1 MVVSFCAKIV
11 KYNYYICELKQK
23 TQNQLNMK
31 RLFIFIAAIFAAA
44 VAFGQ
49 TPLPNDPAVRVG
61 QLENGLKYYIRHNE
75 QPAQRAEFWI
85 ATDAGAHQEED
96 HQDGLAHF
104 FEHMC
109 FNGTKN
115 FPGKSM
121 LEYLQ
126 SIGAEFGRNINAS
139 TGFEVTQYMLNNIPV
154 VRESIVDSC
163 LLVLHDWSGF
173 VTCDPAE
180 IDNERGVI
188 IEEKRSRDAADW
200 RMYMAA
206 RPYIYGDAPY
216 ANRTLIG
223 GYDQLANFEHQ
234 SLYDFHQKW
243 YRPDNQAVIVVGDI
257 DVDAVEAKIKTLFSD
272 IPVPAAPVEKPV
284 VKLADNVEPIVGIIT
299 DPEAQYSYV
308 ELMWKREPLPKQFN
322 NTDMAFIANM
332 VERYVRQIM
341 GERFSDLAAD
351 PASPFIDAALYF
363 YPICNECDATRGQVL
378 FREGNMNA
386 ALKAFMVEVRKMQQF
401 GFNDAEVQRATD
413 NIINGYEKAV
423 EAAASRKNGDFVDP
437 LLNNF
442 YKNEPYLEPEMAL
455 QLAQGICSQMNAQ
468 VLNQLVAQFQFVTDE
483 NLIVLYN
490 GPSKE
495 GSIIPTEEDIRNTLA
510 EAKAV
515 EIQANVEEAVNEP
528 LISKKLK
535 GAKVKKTAT
544 TVYDATEWTL
554 KNGVKVIVLPTELKK
569 DQVLFNISKDG
580 GKTLIATEDLPSFED
595 DIWSLYV
602 QNTGI
607 SKFSGREIPKMLA
620 GKSVSVSPFIGSAR
634 HGVSGSSSPKDL
646 ETALQAAY
654 LLFTEPRF
662 DEAEYMIGINQINAL
677 MPNLKSNP
685 DFQFSIAMNNILYG
699 NNPRVVNLT
708 EETLAKASLATIE
721 RVYRE
726 LFKDAA
732 GAVVTIVGNV
742 DLATLKPMVEKYIGS
757 LPKGKKAT
765 KINEANLINFA
776 EGQVNE
782 KVVLPMQAP
791 KSTVVQLY
799 SAYVPV
805 TTKES
810 VALDAANYIIDMIY
824 TKTIREDEGGT
835 YGVGTSMV
843 GQRSPVQRMI
853 AQIYFNTNPESA
865 EKLGNL
871 AEKGLRELAANGPT
885 AEQFNMAM
893 ENFKKNLPESRINN
907 SYWMN
912 CLQNWNQLGIVYDK
926 EYEEAINTLTTED
939 VKAALQE
946 LLSQDNVIK
955 IASFPAE

>member
-1 MVVSFCAKIV
+1 
-11 KYNYYICELKQK
+11 
-23 TQNQLNMK
+23 MK
-31 RLFIFIAAIFAAA
+31 RLFLFIATIF
-44 VAFGQ
+44 VATVVFGQ
-49 TPLPNDPAVRVG
+49 NPLPNDPAVRVG
-61 QLENGLKYYIRHNE
+61 QLENGLKYYIRHND

-173 VTCDPAE
+173 VTCAPEE

-188 IEEKRSRDAADW
+188 IEEKRSRDGADW
-200 RMYMAA
+200 RMYMAQ
-206 RPYIYGDAPY
+206 RPYIFGDTPY
-216 ANRTLIG
+216 AKRTLIG
-223 GYDQLANFEHQ
+223 SYEQLANFEHQ
-234 SLYDFHQKW
+234 SLIDFHNKW

-272 IPVPAAPVEKPV
+272 IPVPAEPAVKPE
-284 VKLADNVEPIVGIIT
+284 VKIADNVEPIVGIIT

-308 ELMWKREPLPKQFN
+308 ELLWKSAPMPKQFK
-322 NTDMAFIANM
+322 NTDVAFMTDLIKS
-332 VERYVRQIM
+332 YVQQIM
-341 GERFSDLAAD
+341 SERFSDIAAD
-351 PASPFIDAALYF
+351 PASPFLQAGLYF

-378 FREGNMNA
+378 FKEGNMNE
-386 ALKAFMVEVRKMQQF
+386 ALKAFMIEVEKMRRF
-401 GFNDAEVQRATD
+401 GFNDGEVQRATE
-413 NIINGYEKAV
+413 NILKHYEKAV
-423 EAAASRKNGDFVDP
+423 EAASTRKNSDLVSP

-442 YKNEPYLEPEMAL
+442 YQNEPYLEPSYAL
-455 QLAQGICSQMNAQ
+455 QIAQALCSQFNAQ
-468 VLNQLVAQFQFVTDE
+468 VLSQIAGQLITDE

-495 GSIIPTEEDIRNTLA
+495 GSVIPTEQEIRDVLA
-510 EAKAV
+510 SAKSAD
-515 EIQANVEEAVNEP
+515 IQANADEAVNEP
-528 LISKKLK
+528 FISQELK
-535 GAKVKKTAT
+535 GAKVKKTAE
-544 TVYDATEWTL
+544 TVFGATEWTL
-554 KNGVKVIVLPTELKK
+554 KNGVKVVVLPTELKK
-569 DQVLFNISKDG
+569 DQVIFNITKKG

-595 DIWSLYV
+595 DIWGLYL
-602 QNTGI
+602 QNSGI
-607 SKFSGREIPKMLA
+607 SKFAGKTVPKMLA
-620 GKSVSVSPFIGSAR
+620 GKSLSVTPFISGSR
-634 HGVSGSSSPKDL
+634 HGVSGNSTPKDL
-646 ETALQAAY
+646 ETALQIAY
-654 LLFTEPRF
+654 LYFTEPRF
-662 DEAEYMIGINQINAL
+662 DQDEYMIGINQINAL
-677 MPNLKSNP
+677 LPNLKANP
-685 DFQFSIAMNNILYG
+685 DFQFSIAMDQILYG
-699 NNPRVVNLT
+699 NNPRVVSLT
-708 EETLAKASLATIE
+708 EETLAKANLETIE

-742 DLATLKPMVEKYIGS
+742 DLETLKPMVEKYIGS
-757 LPKGKKAT
+757 LPKGKKAS
-765 KINEANLINFA
+765 
-776 EGQVNE
+776 QVNE
-782 KVVLPMQAP
+782 ENLITFAKGEVNEVVKLQMQAP
-791 KSTVVQLY
+791 KSTVVQVY
-799 SAYVPV
+799 SAYAPV
-805 TTKES
+805 NTKKS

-843 GQRSPVQRMI
+843 AQRSPMERLI
-853 AQIYFNTNPESA
+853 AQIYFNTNPDA
-865 EKLGNL
+865 VEKLSALAVKGLKEL
-871 AEKGLRELAANGPT
+871 AENGPT
-885 AEQFNMAM
+885 QEHFNMAM

-912 CLQNWNQLGIVYDK
+912 CLQTWNEHGINHDV
-926 EYEEAINTLTTED
+926 EYEEAINTLTPED
-939 VKAALQE
+939 VKDALQE
-946 LLSQDNVIK
+946 LLSQGNVIN

>member
-1 MVVSFCAKIV
+1 
-11 KYNYYICELKQK
+11 
-23 TQNQLNMK
+23 MK
-31 RLFIFIAAIFAAA
+31 RLFLFIATIFVATA
-44 VAFGQ
+44 VFGQ
-49 TPLPNDPAVRVG
+49 NPLPNDPAVRVG
-61 QLENGLKYYIRHNE
+61 QLENGLKYYIRHND

-173 VTCDPAE
+173 VTCAPEE

-188 IEEKRSRDAADW
+188 IEEKRSRDGADW
-200 RMYMAA
+200 RMYMAQ
-206 RPYIYGDAPY
+206 RPYIFGDTPY
-216 ANRTLIG
+216 AKRTLIG
-223 GYDQLANFEHQ
+223 SYEQLANFEHQ
-234 SLYDFHQKW
+234 SLIDFHNKW

-272 IPVPAAPVEKPV
+272 IPVPAEPAVKPE
-284 VKLADNVEPIVGIIT
+284 VKIADNVEPIVGIIT

-308 ELMWKREPLPKQFN
+308 ELLWKSAPMPKQFM
-322 NTDMAFIANM
+322 NTDVAFMTDLIKS
-332 VERYVRQIM
+332 YVQQIM
-341 GERFSDLAAD
+341 SERFSDIAAD
-351 PASPFIDAALYF
+351 PASPFLQAGLYF

-378 FREGNMNA
+378 FKEGNMNE
-386 ALKAFMVEVRKMQQF
+386 ALKAFMIEVEKMRRF
-401 GFNDAEVQRATD
+401 GFNDGEVQRATE
-413 NIINGYEKAV
+413 NILKHYEKAV
-423 EAAASRKNGDFVDP
+423 EAASTRKNSDLVSP

-442 YKNEPYLEPEMAL
+442 YQNEPYLEPSYAL
-455 QLAQGICSQMNAQ
+455 QIAQALCSQFNAQ
-468 VLNQLVAQFQFVTDE
+468 VLSQIAGQLITDE

-495 GSIIPTEEDIRNTLA
+495 GSVIPTEQEIRDVLA
-510 EAKAV
+510 AAKSAD
-515 EIQANVEEAVNEP
+515 IQANVEEAVNEP
-528 LISKKLK
+528 FISQELK
-535 GAKVKKTAT
+535 GAKVKKTAE
-544 TVYDATEWTL
+544 TVFGATEWTL
-554 KNGVKVIVLPTELKK
+554 KNGVKVVVLPTELKK
-569 DQVLFNISKDG
+569 DQVIFNITKKG

-595 DIWSLYV
+595 DIWGLYL
-602 QNTGI
+602 QNSGI
-607 SKFSGREIPKMLA
+607 SKFAGKTVPKMLA
-620 GKSVSVSPFIGSAR
+620 GKSLSVTPFINGSR
-634 HGVSGSSSPKDL
+634 HGVSGNSTPKDL
-646 ETALQAAY
+646 ETALQIAY
-654 LLFTEPRF
+654 LYFTEPRF
-662 DEAEYMIGINQINAL
+662 DQDEYMIGINQINAL
-677 MPNLKSNP
+677 LPNLKANP
-685 DFQFSIAMNNILYG
+685 DFQFSIAMDQILYG
-699 NNPRVVNLT
+699 NNPRVVSLT
-708 EETLAKASLATIE
+708 EETLAKANLETIE

-742 DLATLKPMVEKYIGS
+742 DLETLKPMVEKYIGS
-757 LPKGKKAT
+757 LPKGKKAS
-765 KINEANLINFA
+765 
-776 EGQVNE
+776 QVNE
-782 KVVLPMQAP
+782 ENLITFAKGEVNEVVKLQMQAP
-791 KSTVVQLY
+791 KSTVVQVY
-799 SAYVPV
+799 SAYAPV
-805 TTKES
+805 NTKKS

-843 GQRSPVQRMI
+843 AQRSPMERLI
-853 AQIYFNTNPESA
+853 AQIYFNTNPDA
-865 EKLGNL
+865 VEKLSALAVKGLKEL
-871 AEKGLRELAANGPT
+871 AENGPT
-885 AEQFNMAM
+885 QEHFNMAM

-912 CLQNWNQLGIVYDK
+912 CLQTWNEHGINHDV
-926 EYEEAINTLTTED
+926 EYEEAINTLTPED
-939 VKAALQE
+939 VKDALQE
-946 LLSQDNVIK
+946 LLSQGNVIN

>member
-1 MVVSFCAKIV
+1 
-11 KYNYYICELKQK
+11 
-23 TQNQLNMK
+23 MK

-173 VTCDPAE
+173 VTCDPQE

-257 DVDAVEAKIKTLFSD
+257 DVDAVEAKIKVLFSD
-272 IPVPAAPVEKPV
+272 IPVPATPVEKPV
-284 VKLADNVEPIVGIIT
+284 VKLADNAEPIVGIIT

-308 ELMWKREPLPKQFN
+308 ELMWKREPLPKQFK
-322 NTDMAFIANM
+322 NTDVAFISNM

-351 PASPFIDAALYF
+351 PASPFIEAALYF

-378 FREGNMNA
+378 FREGNMDQ
-386 ALKAFMVEVRKMQQF
+386 ALKAFMVEVRKMQEF
-401 GFNDAEVQRATD
+401 GFNDSEVQRATD
-413 NIINGYEKAV
+413 NILKGYEKDV
-423 EAAASRKNGDFVDP
+423 EAASSRKNGDFVDP

-442 YKNEPYLEPEMAL
+442 YQNESYLEPEMAL
-455 QLAQGICSQMNAQ
+455 QLAQTICSQMNAQ
-468 VLNQLVAQFQFVTDE
+468 VLNQMVAQFQYVTDE

-495 GSIIPTEEDIRNTLA
+495 GSIIPTEEELRNTLA
-510 EAKAV
+510 EAKSI
-515 EIQANVEEAVNEP
+515 EITANVEESVNEP
-528 LISKKLK
+528 FISKELK
-535 GAKVKKTAT
+535 GSKVKKAGK

-569 DQVLFNISKDG
+569 DQVIFNISKEG
-580 GKTLIATEDLPSFED
+580 GKTLIATEDLPSFDD
-595 DIWSLYV
+595 DIWSLYL

-607 SKFSGREIPKMLA
+607 SSFSGRTVPKMLA
-620 GKSVSVSPFIGSAR
+620 GKSLSVSPFINNAR
-634 HGVSGSSSPKDL
+634 HGVSGSSTPKDL
-646 ETALQAAY
+646 ETALQVAY
-654 LLFTEPRF
+654 LYFADPRF
-662 DEAEYMIGINQINAL
+662 DEAEYMVGINQINAL

-685 DFQFSIAMNNILYG
+685 DFQFSIAMNDILYG
-699 NNPRVVNLT
+699 HNPRVVSLT
-708 EETLAKASLATIE
+708 EETLEKASLATIE

-742 DLATLKPMVEKYIGS
+742 DLETLKPMVEKYIGS
-757 LPKGKKAT
+757 IPKGKKAS
-765 KINEANLINFA
+765 KINEANLISFA
-776 EGQVNE
+776 KGQVDE
-782 KVVLPMQAP
+782 KVYLPMQAP

-805 TTKES
+805 GTKES
-810 VALDAANYIIDMIY
+810 VALDAANYVIDMIY

-843 GQRSPVQRMI
+843 GQRSPVQRMV
-853 AQIYFNTNPESA
+853 AQIYFNTNPEA
-865 EKLGNL
+865 AQKLGNL

-885 AEQFNMAM
+885 PEQFNMAI

-912 CLQNWNQLGIVYDK
+912 CLQNWIQLGIVYDT
-926 EYEEAINTLTTED
+926 EYEEALNTLTIED
-939 VKAALQE
+939 VKAVLQQ

-955 IASFPAE
+955 IASYPAE

>member
-1 MVVSFCAKIV
+1 
-11 KYNYYICELKQK
+11 
-23 TQNQLNMK
+23 MK
-31 RLFIFIAAIFAAA
+31 RLFLFIATIFVATA
-44 VAFGQ
+44 VFGQ
-49 TPLPNDPAVRVG
+49 NPLPNDPAVRVG
-61 QLENGLKYYIRHNE
+61 QLENGLKYYIRHND

-173 VTCDPAE
+173 VTCAPEE

-188 IEEKRSRDAADW
+188 IEEKRSRDGADW
-200 RMYMAA
+200 RMYMAQ
-206 RPYIYGDAPY
+206 RPYIFGDTPY
-216 ANRTLIG
+216 AKRTLIG
-223 GYDQLANFEHQ
+223 SYEQLANFEHQ
-234 SLYDFHQKW
+234 SLIDFHNKW

-272 IPVPAAPVEKPV
+272 IPVPAEPAVKPE
-284 VKLADNVEPIVGIIT
+284 VKIADNVEPIVGIIT

-308 ELMWKREPLPKQFN
+308 ELLWKSAPMPKQFK
-322 NTDMAFIANM
+322 NTDVAFMTDLIKS
-332 VERYVRQIM
+332 YVQQIM
-341 GERFSDLAAD
+341 SERFSDIAAD
-351 PASPFIDAALYF
+351 PASPFLQAGLYF

-378 FREGNMNA
+378 FKEGNMNE
-386 ALKAFMVEVRKMQQF
+386 ALKAFMIEVEKMRRF
-401 GFNDAEVQRATD
+401 GFNDVEVQRATE
-413 NIINGYEKAV
+413 NILKHYEKAV
-423 EAAASRKNGDFVDP
+423 EAASTRKNSDLVSP

-442 YKNEPYLEPEMAL
+442 YQNEPYLDPQFAL
-455 QLAQGICSQMNAQ
+455 QLAQGLCSQFNAQ
-468 VLNQLVAQFQFVTDE
+468 ALNQLVAQLQLITDE

-495 GSIIPTEEDIRNTLA
+495 GSVIPTEQEIRDVLA
-510 EAKAV
+510 SAKSAD
-515 EIQANVEEAVNEP
+515 IQANADEAVNEP
-528 LISKKLK
+528 FISQELK
-535 GAKVKKTAT
+535 GAKVKKTAE
-544 TVYDATEWTL
+544 TVFGATEWTL
-554 KNGVKVIVLPTELKK
+554 KNGVKVVVLPTELKK
-569 DQVLFNISKDG
+569 DQVIFNITKKG

-595 DIWSLYV
+595 DIWGLYL
-602 QNTGI
+602 QNSGI
-607 SKFSGREIPKMLA
+607 SKFAGKTVPKMLA
-620 GKSVSVSPFIGSAR
+620 GKSLSVTPFISGSR
-634 HGVSGSSSPKDL
+634 HGVSGNSTPKDL
-646 ETALQAAY
+646 ETALQIAY
-654 LLFTEPRF
+654 LYFTEPRF
-662 DEAEYMIGINQINAL
+662 DQDEYMIGINQINAL
-677 MPNLKSNP
+677 LPNLKANP
-685 DFQFSIAMNNILYG
+685 DFQFSIAMDQILYG
-699 NNPRVVNLT
+699 NNPRVVSLT
-708 EETLAKASLATIE
+708 EETLAKANLETIE

-742 DLATLKPMVEKYIGS
+742 DLETLKPMVEKYIGS
-757 LPKGKKAT
+757 LPKGKKAS
-765 KINEANLINFA
+765 
-776 EGQVNE
+776 QVNE
-782 KVVLPMQAP
+782 ENLITFAKGEVNEVVKLQMQAP
-791 KSTVVQLY
+791 KSTVVQVY
-799 SAYVPV
+799 SAYAPV
-805 TTKES
+805 NTKKS

-843 GQRSPVQRMI
+843 AQRSPMERLI
-853 AQIYFNTNPESA
+853 AQIYFNTNPDA
-865 EKLGNL
+865 VEKLSAL
-871 AEKGLRELAANGPT
+871 AVKGLKEMAENGPT
-885 AEQFNMAM
+885 QEHFNMAM

-912 CLQNWNQLGIVYDK
+912 CLQTWNEHGINHDV
-926 EYEEAINTLTTED
+926 EYEEAINTLTPED
-939 VKAALQE
+939 VKDALQE
-946 LLSQDNVIK
+946 LLSQGNVIN

>member
-1 MVVSFCAKIV
+1 
-11 KYNYYICELKQK
+11 
-23 TQNQLNMK
+23 MK
-31 RLFIFIAAIFAAA
+31 RLFICIAAIIAAT

-49 TPLPNDPAVRVG
+49 TPLPNDPAVRTG
-61 QLENGLKYYIRHNE
+61 QLENGLKYYIRHND

-85 ATDAGAHQEED
+85 ATDAGANQEED

-121 LEYLQ
+121 LTYLQ

-188 IEEKRSRDAADW
+188 IEEKRGRDAADW

-206 RPYIYGDAPY
+206 RPYIYGDVPY
-216 ANRTLIG
+216 GRRTLIG

-234 SLYDFHQKW
+234 SLTEFHQKW

-257 DVDAVEAKIKTLFSD
+257 DVDAVEAKIKTMFSD
-272 IPVPAAPVEKPV
+272 IPVPAEPVKKPV
-284 VKLADNVEPIVGIIT
+284 YKLADNVEPIVGIIT

-308 ELMWKREPLPKQFN
+308 ELLWKREPMPKEFN
-322 NTDMAFIANM
+322 NTDVAFMAEM
-332 VERYVRQIM
+332 VKRYVRQIM
-341 GERFSDLAAD
+341 AERFADIAAD
-351 PASPFIDAALYF
+351 PASPFIQAGLYF
-363 YPICNECDATRGQVL
+363 YPICNECDATRAQVL
-378 FREGNMNA
+378 FKEGNMA
-386 ALKAFMVEVRKMQQF
+386 PALKAFMLEVEKMKQF
-401 GFNDAEVQRATD
+401 GFTEAEVQRATE
-413 NIINGYEKAV
+413 NILNGYEKAV
-423 EAAASRKNGDFVDP
+423 EAAASRKNGDFVNP

-442 YKNEPYLEPEMAL
+442 YQNESYLEPELAL
-455 QLAQGICSQMNAQ
+455 QLAQGLCGQINAQ
-468 VLNQLVAQFQFVTDE
+468 ILNQLLGQFQFVTDE
-483 NLIVLYN
+483 NMIVLYN

-495 GSIIPTEEDIRNTLA
+495 GSIIPTEDEIKAVLA
-510 EAKAV
+510 EVKTIEVQPNA
-515 EIQANVEEAVNEP
+515 EEAVNEP
-528 LISKKLK
+528 FISKELK
-535 GAKVKKTAT
+535 GSAVKTTAE
-544 TVYDATEWTL
+544 TVYGATEWTL
-554 KNGVKVIVLPTELKK
+554 KNGVKVVVLPTELKK
-569 DQVLFNISKDG
+569 DQVIFNITKKG

-595 DIWSLYV
+595 NIWSLYLEY
-602 QNTGI
+602 TGI
-607 SKFSGREIPKMLA
+607 SKFAGKNVPKMLA
-620 GKSVSVSPFIGSAR
+620 GKSLSVSPYIGGSR
-634 HGVSGSSSPKDL
+634 HGVNGSSTPKDL
-646 ETALQAAY
+646 ETALQIAY
-654 LLFTEPRF
+654 LYFTEPRF
-662 DEAEYMIGINQINAL
+662 DEAEYMTGINQIHAL
-677 MPNLKSNP
+677 MPNMKANP
-685 DFQFSIAMNNILYG
+685 DFLFDIEMDKILYG
-699 NNPRVVNLT
+699 NNPRVVSLT
-708 EETLAKASLATIE
+708 DETLAKADLATIE

-742 DLATLKPMVEKYIGS
+742 DLETLKPMVEKYLGS

-765 KINEANLINFA
+765 DVAEENLITFA
-776 EGQVNE
+776 KGVVNE
-782 KVVLPMQAP
+782 EVKLPMQAP

-799 SAYVPV
+799 TAYAPV
-805 TTKES
+805 NTKKS
-810 VALDAANYIIDMIY
+810 VALSAANYIIDMIY

-843 GQRSPVQRMI
+843 AQKLPMERLI
-853 AQIYFNTNPESA
+853 AQVYFNTNPESVA
-865 EKLGNL
+865 KLSALATKGLKEL
-871 AEKGLRELAANGPT
+871 AENGPT
-885 AEQFNMAM
+885 AEHFNMAM

-907 SYWMN
+907 SYWLN
-912 CLQNWNQLGIVYDK
+912 CLNTWVEQGINYDA
-926 EYEEAINTLTTED
+926 EYEEAINTLTAED

-946 LLSQDNVIK
+946 LLSQGNVIS

>member
-1 MVVSFCAKIV
+1 
-11 KYNYYICELKQK
+11 
-23 TQNQLNMK
+23 MK
-31 RLFIFIAAIFAAA
+31 RLFLFIATIMVAAT
-44 VAFGQ
+44 AFGQ

-154 VRESIVDSC
+154 VRESIIDSC

-173 VTCDPAE
+173 VTCAPEE

-188 IEEKRSRDAADW
+188 IEEKRSRDAANW

-216 ANRTLIG
+216 AKRTLIG
-223 GYDQLANFEHQ
+223 SYEQLANFEHQ
-234 SLYDFHQKW
+234 SLIDFHQKW

-272 IPVPAAPVEKPV
+272 IPVPATPAEKPA
-284 VKLADNVEPIVGIIT
+284 VKIADNVEPIVGIIT

-308 ELMWKREPLPKQFN
+308 ELMWKSEPMPKQLN
-322 NTDMAFIANM
+322 NTDMAFMTEM
-332 VERYVRQIM
+332 VKDYVQQIM
-341 GERFSDLAAD
+341 SERFSDIAAD
-351 PASPFIDAALYF
+351 PASPFIQAGLFF
-363 YPICNECDATRGQVL
+363 YPICNECDATRGQVI
-378 FREGNMNA
+378 FREGDMA
-386 ALKAFMVEVRKMQQF
+386 KALKAFMIEVEKMRRF
-401 GFNDAEVQRATD
+401 GFNDGEVQRATE
-413 NIINGYEKAV
+413 NILKHYEKAV
-423 EAAASRKNGDFVDP
+423 EAASTRKNGDLVSP

-442 YKNEPYLEPEMAL
+442 YRNESYLQPELAL
-455 QLAQGICSQMNAQ
+455 QLAQGLCAQFNAQ
-468 VLNQLVAQFQFVTDE
+468 VLNQIVAQLITDE

-495 GSIIPTEEDIRNTLA
+495 GSVIPTEQEIRDVLA
-510 EAKAV
+510 EAKAAD
-515 EIQANVEEAVNEP
+515 IQANVEETVNEP
-528 LISKKLK
+528 FISKELK
-535 GAKVKKTAT
+535 GSKVKKAAEVIYGAT
-544 TVYDATEWTL
+544 QWTL
-554 KNGVKVIVLPTELKK
+554 KNGVKVVVLPTELKK
-569 DQVLFNISKDG
+569 DQVMFNITLQG
-580 GKTLIATEDLPSFED
+580 GKTLIATEDLPSFQD
-595 DIWSLYV
+595 DIWGLYL

-607 SKFSGREIPKMLA
+607 SKFAGKTVPKMLA
-620 GKSVSVSPFIGSAR
+620 GKSLSVNPFISGST
-634 HGVSGSSSPKDL
+634 HGVSGNSTPKDL
-646 ETALQAAY
+646 ETALQIAY
-654 LLFTEPRF
+654 LYFTEPRF
-662 DEAEYMIGINQINAL
+662 DQDEYMTGINQINAL

-685 DFQFSIAMNNILYG
+685 DFQFSIAMDEILYG
-699 NNPRVVNLT
+699 HNPRVVNLT
-708 EETLAKASLATIE
+708 EETLAKADLATIE
-721 RVYRE
+721 RVYRQ

-742 DLATLKPMVEKYIGS
+742 DLETLKPMVEKYLGS

-765 KINEANLINFA
+765 EINKENLITFA
-776 EGQVNE
+776 KGEVNE
-782 KVVLPMQAP
+782 VVKLKMQAP

-799 SAYVPV
+799 TAYAPV
-805 TTKES
+805 NTKKS

-835 YGVGTSMV
+835 YGVGTSMLA
-843 GQRSPVQRMI
+843 QRSPMERLI

-865 EKLGNL
+865 EKLGGLAAKGLKEL
-871 AEKGLRELAANGPT
+871 AENGPT
-885 AEQFNMAM
+885 QEHFNMAI

-907 SYWMN
+907 GYWMN
-912 CLQNWNQLGIVYDK
+912 CLQTWNKHGINHDV
-926 EYEEAINTLTTED
+926 EYEEAISTLTPED

-946 LLSQDNVIK
+946 LLSQGNVIK
-955 IASFPAE
+955 IASFPEE

>member
-1 MVVSFCAKIV
+1 
-11 KYNYYICELKQK
+11 
-23 TQNQLNMK
+23 MK
-31 RLFIFIAAIFAAA
+31 RLFLFIATIFVATA
-44 VAFGQ
+44 VFGQ
-49 TPLPNDPAVRVG
+49 NPLPNDPAVRVG
-61 QLENGLKYYIRHNE
+61 QLENGLKYYIRHND

-173 VTCDPAE
+173 VTCAPEE

-188 IEEKRSRDAADW
+188 IEEKRSRDGADW
-200 RMYMAA
+200 RMYMAQ
-206 RPYIYGDAPY
+206 RPYIFGDTPY
-216 ANRTLIG
+216 AKRTLIG
-223 GYDQLANFEHQ
+223 SYEQLANFEHQ
-234 SLYDFHQKW
+234 SLIDFHNKW

-272 IPVPAAPVEKPV
+272 IPVPAEPAVKPE
-284 VKLADNVEPIVGIIT
+284 VKIADNVEPIVGIIT

-308 ELMWKREPLPKQFN
+308 ELLWKSAPMPKQFK
-322 NTDMAFIANM
+322 NTDVAFMTDLIKS
-332 VERYVRQIM
+332 YVQQIM
-341 GERFSDLAAD
+341 SERFSDIAAD
-351 PASPFIDAALYF
+351 PASPFLQAGLYF

-378 FREGNMNA
+378 FKEGNMNE
-386 ALKAFMVEVRKMQQF
+386 ALKAFMIEVEKMRRF
-401 GFNDAEVQRATD
+401 GFNDGEVQRATE
-413 NIINGYEKAV
+413 NILKHYEKAV
-423 EAAASRKNGDFVDP
+423 EAASTRKNSDLVSP

-442 YKNEPYLEPEMAL
+442 YQNEPYLEPSYAL
-455 QLAQGICSQMNAQ
+455 QIAQALCSQFNAQ
-468 VLNQLVAQFQFVTDE
+468 VLSQIAGQLITDE

-495 GSIIPTEEDIRNTLA
+495 GSVIPTEQEIRDVLA
-510 EAKAV
+510 SAKSAD
-515 EIQANVEEAVNEP
+515 IQANAEEAVNEP
-528 LISKKLK
+528 FISQELK
-535 GAKVKKTAT
+535 GAKVKKTAE
-544 TVYDATEWTL
+544 TVFGATEWTL
-554 KNGVKVIVLPTELKK
+554 KNGVKVVVLPTELKK
-569 DQVLFNISKDG
+569 DQVIFNITKKG

-595 DIWSLYV
+595 DIWGLYL
-602 QNTGI
+602 QNSGI
-607 SKFSGREIPKMLA
+607 SKFAGKTVPKMLA
-620 GKSVSVSPFIGSAR
+620 GKSLSVTPFISGSR
-634 HGVSGSSSPKDL
+634 HGVSGNSTPKDL
-646 ETALQAAY
+646 ETALQIAY
-654 LLFTEPRF
+654 LYFTEPRF
-662 DEAEYMIGINQINAL
+662 DQDEYMIGINQINAL
-677 MPNLKSNP
+677 LPNLKANP
-685 DFQFSIAMNNILYG
+685 DFQFSIAMDQILYG
-699 NNPRVVNLT
+699 NNPRVVSLT
-708 EETLAKASLATIE
+708 EETLAKANLETIE

-742 DLATLKPMVEKYIGS
+742 DLETLKPMVEKYIGS
-757 LPKGKKAT
+757 LPKGKKASQV
-765 KINEANLINFA
+765 NDENLITFA
-776 EGQVNE
+776 KGKVNE
-782 KVVLPMQAP
+782 VVKLQMQAP
-791 KSTVVQLY
+791 KSTVVQVY
-799 SAYVPV
+799 SAYAPV
-805 TTKES
+805 NTKKS

-843 GQRSPVQRMI
+843 AQRSPMERLI
-853 AQIYFNTNPESA
+853 AQIYFNTNPDA
-865 EKLGNL
+865 VEKLSALAVKGLKEL
-871 AEKGLRELAANGPT
+871 AENGPT
-885 AEQFNMAM
+885 QEHFNMAM

-912 CLQNWNQLGIVYDK
+912 CLQTWNEHGINHDV
-926 EYEEAINTLTTED
+926 EYEEAINTLTPED
-939 VKAALQE
+939 VKDALQE
-946 LLSQDNVIK
+946 LLSQGNVIN